1 MKSDK
6 EQTTQ
11 ERAMIA
17 RMKNKTLAAWLAF
30 LGAPFGL
37 HRFYLFGRF
46 DRLAWLILVPTAL
59 GLWGYQRVQEF
70 GVEDYLSWWLF
81 PIFGFTFASC
91 ALNAIVYGLMS
102 PENWNARFN
111 PQRSSND
118 EAGHTSWM
126 TIFAIV
132 LSLLVGASVLLSSI
146 VYSFQRYFEVQ
157 IDEAHK
163 ISASQD

>member
-1 MKSDK
+1 
-6 EQTTQ
+6 
-11 ERAMIA
+11 
-17 RMKNKTLAAWLAF
+17 MKNKTLATWLAF
-30 LGAPFGL
+30 LGAPLGL
-37 HRFYLFGRF
+37 HRFYLFGLY

-59 GLWGYQRVQEF
+59 GYWGFERVQEF

-102 PENWNARFN
+102 KEHWNARFN
-111 PQRSSND
+111 PEQDTSNPL
-118 EAGHTSWM
+118 GQTSWM

-132 LSLLVGASVLLSSI
+132 LSLIVWASVLLSSI

-157 IDEAHK
+157 IEEAHK
-163 ISASQD
+163 ISGSD